1 MTAPIMPAATKPA
14 WDRHDTDESAMS
26 ATTAMIV
33 SCPSCATTYE
43 LPPGERPADGAVI
56 RCSHCGHSWLEGT
69 AREAA
74 PGRRGPNGRTGHG
87 QARPLHRRPGL
98 VPVGPVREAGAGG
111 PAAGGDDTLGLGAP
125 GLEDEAAVL
134 AKEALARE
142 LARKKRLREKRRE
155 RLRWAALVA
164 FLAVVAGGVHAF
176 RNTLAPHFPGL
187 AKVYARAG
195 MELNPIGFEVASVTA
210 ERATTLGGDRVL
222 TVEGTLENVTGKARK
237 APGLRFVLRD
247 ASGGALHAW
256 ELKAVSAKEAPAGR
270 PLQFV
275 TRLADPPKEAVR
287 VDVMLLPRS

>member
-1 MTAPIMPAATKPA
+1 MT
-14 WDRHDTDESAMS
+14 

-43 LPPGERPADGAVI
+43 LPPGETPADGAVI
-56 RCSHCGHSWLEGT
+56 RCSACGHSWLEAT
-69 AREAA
+69 AREARGA
-74 PGRRGPNGRTGHG
+74 SARARAQGGR
-87 QARPLHRRPGL
+87 ARRLHRQGL
-98 VPVGPVREAGAGG
+98 VPFSPVRAEGSAGPGGEGVAGET
-111 PAAGGDDTLGLGAP
+111 PTLDAP
-125 GLEDEAAVL
+125 DLEDEAAVL

-142 LARKKRLREKRRE
+142 LARKKRLQAKRRE
-155 RLRWAALVA
+155 RMRWAALVA

-187 AKVYARAG
+187 AKAYAALG
-195 MELNPIGFEVASVTA
+195 IELNPVGFEVASVTA

-222 TVEGTLENVTGKARK
+222 TVEGTLENVTGEGRK

-247 ASGGALHAW
+247 ANGGALHAW
-256 ELKAVSAKEAPAGR
+256 ELNAVSAKEAPAGR